1 VAADFSDYINLRPFD
16 VEPGDIYLDA
26 IEIGRLTLPE
36 FNLRVGTPEDAIFQA
51 AAYISSLNIAAI
63 NRLPDRLMEG
73 IVNILGLAK
82 QQAVSAEIDVT
93 IAIGSYSGG
102 TIPVGTIFSYQT
114 IFEDEVQEYAFQ
126 TIETVVVD
134 EIINPE
140 AGEDYPSASTTVVCL
155 TPGIIPPITTPGTEL
170 NILSSGTNIYSVTT
184 LANFANGINEDDDNE
199 YLSRATTY
207 LKSLSS
213 ALNKSTQLDAY
224 VVTNYPETIGR
235 IKSYDLTY
243 GDENL
248 GDISVS
254 RAINVITTFL
264 TSQLATVQTD
274 ENHLFVVGDV
284 VTLENCGASFN
295 GERTITGTSDTTFS
309 FVSVNSNSG
318 STSITGTAS
327 AGLDNPG
334 NVTVFAYGL
343 NTYLTDTEKNT
354 LLLDVSDKSVA
365 GLTFTIRDPEL
376 LTLEITASII
386 IDPSY
391 DQATMESSIES
402 ALVSYLSPT
411 NFPYSDNRIRKTR
424 LVSLISNIPGVVYL
438 ESLSMVGTGDGWL
451 PQFGDDLLFLNKG
464 SLPVVSFN
472 DLDITYTQAA
482 I

>member
-1 VAADFSDYINLRPFD
+1 MAADFSSYVNLRPFD

-73 IVNILGLAK
+73 IVNIFGLGK
-82 QQAVSAEIDVT
+82 QQAIAAEVDVT

-102 TIPVGTIFSYQT
+102 TVPVGTIFSYQT

-126 TIETVVVD
+126 TTETVVVD
-134 EIINPE
+134 EIINPG
-140 AGEDYPSASTTVVCL
+140 AGEEYPSASTTVVCL

-170 NILSSGTNIYSVTT
+170 NVLSAGTNIYSVTT

-207 LKSLSS
+207 LQSLSS
-213 ALNKSTQLDAY
+213 ALNKASQLDAY
-224 VVTNYPETIGR
+224 VATGYPGTIGR
-235 IKSYDLTY
+235 AKAYDLTY
-243 GDENL
+243 GEENL
-248 GDISVS
+248 GDVSVS
-254 RAINVITTFL
+254 RNANIITTFL
-264 TSQLATVQTD
+264 TSDLATV
-274 ENHLFVVGDV
+274 EASANHLFVVGDV
-284 VTLENCGASFN
+284 VTLENCGAKFN
-295 GERTITGTSDTTFS
+295 GERTITATSDTTFS
-309 FVSVNSNSG
+309 FISVNTNSG

-343 NTYLTDTEKNT
+343 NTYLSSTEKQT
-354 LLLDVSDKSVA
+354 LLLDLSERSVA
-365 GLTFTIRDPEL
+365 GLTFAIRDPDL
-376 LTLEITASII
+376 LTLEITASIVL
-386 IDPSY
+386 DPSY
-391 DQATMESSIES
+391 DQEITQSVVESS
-402 ALVSYLSPT
+402 LVSYLSPEK
-411 NFPYSDNRIRKTR
+411 FPYSDERIRKTR

-438 ESLSMVGTGDGWL
+438 ESLSLVGTGDGWL

-464 SLPVVSFN
+464 SLPVLSFN
-472 DLDITYTQAA
+472 DLNITYAQAA